1 VVEQPAPT
9 AEPTAPPPTPTPAP
23 PPLPDWMRTAREA
36 ALWSGP
42 GGEAT
47 RFGVLSAN
55 EFLHPLG
62 PADGARLLVYFAGD
76 GGAHAAGN
84 AWVDRDAVVASGD
97 PPWITTAA
105 GAAAAAPQ
113 RSDSAPPTPNV
124 TAASVAIIDDAS
136 GELLY
141 GKQPHAELPPAS
153 ITKIATTIV
162 ALERAGDLDQRVD
175 VNISGSAM
183 AARDG
188 SSIMG
193 LEPGLDVS
201 LRTLLY
207 GMMLP
212 SGNDAAEQV
221 ALTLG
226 GSRGQYVDWMNQK
239 VADLDLQD
247 THFVTPSG
255 MDASGHYSSAYDM
268 AMLARYAMHNP
279 DFRAMAAAATYRGDG
294 FAFNN
299 LNRLIGAYPGAD
311 GVKIG
316 FTGRAHR
323 TMVAS
328 VTRDGHRVYVG
339 LMRSDNL
346 VGDSTAL
353 LNWALRT
360 FRWP

>member
-1 VVEQPAPT
+1 M
-9 AEPTAPPPTPTPAP
+9 
-23 PPLPDWMRTAREA
+23 PLEEV
-36 ALWSGP
+36 G
-42 GGEAT
+42 
-47 RFGVLSAN
+47 F
-55 EFLHPLG
+55 
-62 PADGARLLVYFAGD
+62 
-76 GGAHAAGN
+76 
-84 AWVDRDAVVASGD
+84 
-97 PPWITTAA
+97 
-105 GAAAAAPQ
+105 
-113 RSDSAPPTPNV
+113 
-124 TAASVAIIDDAS
+124 
-136 GELLY
+136 
-141 GKQPHAELPPAS
+141 
-153 ITKIATTIV
+153 
-162 ALERAGDLDQRVD
+162 
-175 VNISGSAM
+175 
-183 AARDG
+183 
-188 SSIMG
+188 

-221 ALTLG
+221 ALTIG

-279 DFRAMAAAATYRGDG
+279 DFRAMAAAGTYRGDG

-328 VTRDGHRVYVG
+328 VSRDGHRVYVG

-353 LNWALRT
+353 LNWV
-360 FRWP
+360 FRNYHW

>member
-1 VVEQPAPT
+1 
-9 AEPTAPPPTPTPAP
+9 
-23 PPLPDWMRTAREA
+23 MRTARDA

-42 GGEAT
+42 SAEAT
-47 RFGVLSAN
+47 RFGVLSTN

-62 PADGARLLVYFAGD
+62 PVDGGRLLVYFAGD
-76 GGAHAAGN
+76 GGAHAPGN

-105 GAAAAAPQ
+105 GPPTAAPQ
-113 RSDSAPPTPNV
+113 RSDSAPAPPNV

-162 ALERAGDLDQRVD
+162 ALERGGDLDRRVD
-175 VNISGSAM
+175 VSISGSAM

-221 ALTLG
+221 ALTIG
-226 GSRGQYVDWMNQK
+226 GSRTQYVDWMNQK

-268 AMLARYAMHNP
+268 TMLARYAMHSA

-294 FAFNN
+294 FAFSN

-328 VTRDGHRVYVG
+328 VSRDGHRVYVG

-353 LNWALRT
+353 LDWVLRNYA
-360 FRWP
+360 W

>member
-1 VVEQPAPT
+1 VDPG
-9 AEPTAPPPTPTPAP
+9 PPP
-23 PPLPDWMRTAREA
+23 
-36 ALWSGP
+36 S
-42 GGEAT
+42 
-47 RFGVLSAN
+47 
-55 EFLHPLG
+55 
-62 PADGARLLVYFAGD
+62 
-76 GGAHAAGN
+76 
-84 AWVDRDAVVASGD
+84 
-97 PPWITTAA
+97 
-105 GAAAAAPQ
+105 
-113 RSDSAPPTPNV
+113 V
-124 TAASVAIIDDAS
+124 TAASVAIVDDAS

-141 GKQPHAELPPAS
+141 GSQPHARLAPAS
-153 ITKIATTIV
+153 VTKIATTIV
-162 ALERAGDLDQRVD
+162 ALERGGDLDQQVL
-175 VNISGSAM
+175 VSVSGSAM

-193 LEPGLDVS
+193 LEPGEVVS

-221 ALTLG
+221 ALMLG
-226 GSRGQYVDWMNQK
+226 GSRERYVDWMDQK
-239 VADLDLQD
+239 LAELDLRN

-255 MDASGHYSSAYDM
+255 MDAPGHYASAYDM

-279 DFRAMAAAATYRGDG
+279 SFRAMAGAATYQGDG
-294 FAFNN
+294 YFFRN
-299 LNRLIGAYPGAD
+299 LNRLIGTYAGAD

-316 FTGRAHR
+316 FTGRARR

-353 LNWALRT
+353 LNWALRS
-360 FRWP
+360 FRWL